1 MSELRQFACL
11 ESVPPTRVNHDP
23 GFNSTTEDWF
33 FHSGKHGVTGAII
46 QWCLL
51 HSSLVRYTLP
61 SPPNSLKIKYYT
73 GHIYIYLYLY
83 PIYISVK
90 LNNNNSNNNI

>member
-23 GFNSTTEDWF
+23 GFNSSTGDWF

-61 SPPNSLKIKYYT
+61 SPPNSLKNKILYWT
-73 GHIYIYLYLY
+73 YLYLS
-83 PIYISVK
+83 ISIANLYICK
-90 LNNNNSNNNI
+90 IK